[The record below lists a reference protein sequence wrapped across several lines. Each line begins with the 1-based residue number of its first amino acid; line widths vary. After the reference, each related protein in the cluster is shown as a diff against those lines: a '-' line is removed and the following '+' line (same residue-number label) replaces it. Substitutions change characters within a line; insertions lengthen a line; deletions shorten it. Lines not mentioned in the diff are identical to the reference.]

1 MNDPISYGH
10 FELEGWDLRL
20 GASLSD
26 WTTYNIGKYIGDYN
40 HPNSRSPNKGKRE
53 TPWDADRIISGES
66 DDT

>member
-10 FELEGWDLRL
+10 FELEGWDPGL

-26 WTTYNIGKYIGDYN
+26 WTTYYIGDTKRPKGHDFN
-40 HPNSRSPNKGKRE
+40 QGKRE
-53 TPWDADRIISGES
+53 APWNTGHINSGES